1 MAGSRQSRKKRR
13 RRKMKRM
20 RNCILFLLLVLA
32 AVFLLTR
39 YLEQDVKEGKGIF
52 AGFEDEQED
61 TLEIVTPV
69 KWTEDEVRAKI
80 AALAEENDAYGAIYA
95 DYDQYPSDMLL
106 ALVNNPEMLSFVS
119 GYLESDGS
127 VKGGLEWSETKQ
139 DFPLFLQ
146 WDERWGYAPY
156 GESNIG
162 LAGCGPTCL
171 AMVLYSM
178 TGNENITPD
187 VIAQYSMDNGYY
199 VEGTGTSWA
208 LMSDVCTNYGISS
221 YQITNTEEDL
231 KDALDKGR
239 LLICSMGPGDFTTA
253 GHFIMIYGYNEEGFF
268 VNDPNSRARSAKR
281 WSYDEI
287 GDQIRAIWV
296 FYES

>member
-1 MAGSRQSRKKRR
+1 MAGSRQSRQKRR

-39 YLEQDVKEGKGIF
+39 YLEQDVEEGKGIF
-52 AGFEDEQED
+52 AGFKDEQEE

-80 AALAEENDAYGAIYA
+80 TALAAENDAYGAIYA
-95 DYDQYPSDMLL
+95 NYDQYPADMLL

-127 VKGGLEWSETKQ
+127 VKGGLEWNERNQ

-178 TGNENITPD
+178 TGNEKITPD

-221 YQITNTEEDL
+221 YQITNTEENL

-239 LLICSMGPGDFTTA
+239 PLICSMGPGDFTTA

>member
-1 MAGSRQSRKKRR
+1 MAGSRQNRRKRR
-13 RRKMKRM
+13 RRKLKRI
-20 RNCILFLLLVLA
+20 RNRILFLLLVLA
-32 AVFLLTR
+32 GVFSLTK
-39 YLEQDVKEGKGIF
+39 YLDKNLEGANGIF
-52 AGFEDEQED
+52 AGLDSQQEE
-61 TLEIVTPV
+61 TLEIVKPA
-69 KWTEDEVRAKI
+69 KWTNDEVRAKLSTL
-80 AALAEENDAYGAIYA
+80 AAENDVYEAIYA
-95 DYDQYPSDMLL
+95 NYDQYPEDMLL

-127 VKGGLEWSETKQ
+127 IKGGLERAEKKE

-146 WDERWGYAPY
+146 WDERWGYVSY

-178 TGNENITPD
+178 TRDETITPD

-208 LMSDVCTNYGISS
+208 LMSDVCYNYGISS

-253 GHFIMIYGYNEEGFF
+253 GHFIMIYGYDEDGFF
-268 VNDPNSRARSAKR
+268 VNDPNSRARSIKR

-287 GDQIRAIWV
+287 GTQIRAIWV

>member
-13 RRKMKRM
+13 RRKIKRM

-39 YLEQDVKEGKGIF
+39 YLEQDVEEGKGIF

-127 VKGGLEWSETKQ
+127 VKGGLEWSERKQ
-139 DFPLFLQ
+139 DYPLFLQ

-239 LLICSMGPGDFTTA
+239 PLICSMGPGDFTTA